1 MKLQNIILAALV
13 VAVGVLAL
21 SMPSEQ
27 PGTPGVQGVQGLKG
41 DKGDK
46 GDTGARGLTGP
57 KGADAVSLG
66 AVVSPDFP
74 SSWLCLGGGACEEGN
89 WATLAQ
95 GTTSVFAANPAQTGI
110 FGTST
115 LTDAMCRFSATN
127 TIGALVT
134 FYKVSSDYGY
144 GIATNSLATTIELA
158 STTID
163 LAAGKGPAFISLL
176 SSTSS
181 ILGDIDMSHFEFS
194 AKEAL
199 VNHWNPRTDFLLVNV
214 SSKNLE
220 RLSENGNPANMNFSG
235 SCAGFWRTLK

>member
-95 GTTSVFAANPAQTGI
+95 GTSTLFAANPAQTGI

-115 LTDAMCRFSATN
+115 LTDAQCRLPAT
-127 TIGALVT
+127 TTEGAILT
-134 FYKVSSDYGY
+134 FTKVSSGYGY
-144 GIATNSLATTIELA
+144 GLATNSLATTIELG

-163 LAAGKGPAFISLL
+163 LKAGKGPAFVSLRTA
-176 SSTSS
+176 TSS
-181 ILGDIDMSHFEFS
+181 ILGDLDGSNFDLAMREGFT
-194 AKEAL
+194 
-199 VNHWNPRTDFLLVNV
+199 NHWNARTDFLVV
-214 SSKNLE
+214 TIDSKNNDNAEADSTSFNLT
-220 RLSENGNPANMNFSG
+220 G